1 MLPGGVTSQ
10 GPVAE
15 ALGRRNLGP
24 RRRRRPTGSRGSD
37 RQQNQVT
44 GFDPDDDIPLTDLA
58 IRQPAPGGDRTTSTR
73 LASHPQ
79 SSYEGPYHIINT
91 SLNLVTGEE
100 LAWRDRKAE
109 SFVITPG
116 YCGSNSTG
124 YVPMT
129 VTAAKNLTLGRA
141 VAISG
146 AAVDPNMS
154 YHQSPSLTALMT
166 VFNARLGWWLQNP
179 AKPDWR
185 GDGPRCNHL
194 AL

>member
-1 MLPGGVTSQ
+1 M
-10 GPVAE
+10 
-15 ALGRRNLGP
+15 
-24 RRRRRPTGSRGSD
+24 
-37 RQQNQVT
+37 
-44 GFDPDDDIPLTDLA
+44 
-58 IRQPAPGGDRTTSTR
+58 
-73 LASHPQ
+73 
-79 SSYEGPYHIINT
+79 
-91 SLNLVTGEE
+91 
-100 LAWRDRKAE
+100 
-109 SFVITPG
+109 ITPG

-154 YHQSPSLTALMT
+154 YHQSPSITALMT

-194 AL
+194 FYSELFGWTNDLGEYVHFPTVAISRTWASTSWSAVAAATSSLSRPPPTAARPPTVSRS